1 MEINSLVLGPLG
13 TNCYLVSGEKGAVV
27 IDPGFKSDE
36 VKSFLEKHS
45 DKERMIILTHAH
57 FDHIGAA
64 PELQEELDIKIAIGE
79 KDNPALADGNI
90 NMSIAFNFD
99 IKPFSA
105 DILLKDGEILNVG
118 DLCFKIIETPG
129 HTVGGISLLSGDV
142 LFSGDTLFYESV
154 GRTDLPGGDFNTLL
168 MSLERLFELDENT
181 KVYSGHGVP
190 TTINHEKNHNPYRK
204 K

>member
-13 TNCYLVSGEKGAVV
+13 TNCYLVSGKKGAAV

-36 VKSFLEKHS
+36 VDSFLEKNS

-64 PELQEELDIKIAIGE
+64 PEIREKSNIKIAIGE
-79 KDNPALADGNI
+79 KDNPALSDGNI
-90 NMSIAFNFD
+90 NMSTAFNYD

-105 DILLKDGEILNVG
+105 DVMLNDGEILNVG

-168 MSLERLFELDENT
+168 MSLERLFELDGNT

-190 TTINHEKNHNPYRK
+190 TTINHEKNNNPYRK